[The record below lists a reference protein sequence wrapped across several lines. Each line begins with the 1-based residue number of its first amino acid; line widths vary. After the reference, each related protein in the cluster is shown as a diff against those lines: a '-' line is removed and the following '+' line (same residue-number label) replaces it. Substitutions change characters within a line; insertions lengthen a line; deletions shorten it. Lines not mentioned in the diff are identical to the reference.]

1 MFLQSCNNTF
11 IEEGELRAL
20 VEFGGIQKK
29 TERGEWLTST
39 PVWIDRTAQNEE
51 GHQKSDGNGM
61 GAEPSDRGYGRDT
74 LFNHGVDLQ
83 LRIMEIL
90 VDMTATARSEN
101 LRIPL
106 AEDGREICLRF
117 LSKVDYIRSCTLS
130 HAPVQVNNRYSV
142 IQYIIVCR

>member
-1 MFLQSCNNTF
+1 MESGSL
-11 IEEGELRAL
+11 A
-20 VEFGGIQKK
+20 EFGGIQKK
-29 TERGEWLTST
+29 VEREEWLTST
-39 PVWIDRTAQNEE
+39 PVWVDRPSQKEE
-51 GHQKSDGNGM
+51 RLRKSDGPNM
-61 GAEPSDRGYGRDT
+61 GSRPSGGGGGIDVV
-74 LFNHGVDLQ
+74 FNHGVDLQ

-117 LSKVDYIRSCTLS
+117 LSKLDYIRSCTLS